1 MHGNGKGHRMREQY
15 LPRENRIEKNK
26 TVRRKPLVSGLRVRP
41 VNTLSVDHCSVASK
55 HCKCMQLRLLLTQ
68 IDVLGIRFSGLG
80 KWLRA
85 SGTQVSETQAK
96 LDLNIKKKKKRAEK

>member
-26 TVRRKPLVSGLRVRP
+26 TVRRKPLVSGLRMRP
-41 VNTLSVDHCSVASK
+41 VNTLSVDHWSVASK
-55 HCKCMQLRLLLTQ
+55 HCKRMQLRVLLTQ

-96 LDLNIKKKKKRAEK
+96 LDLNIKKNRAEK